1 MLPALRALAVASGR
15 IMPDSRSGAC
25 METLSGAA
33 RSAGGAALLSRAPCG
48 RDDMRQKILA
58 AVLLAGVA
66 VALGWYFLWD
76 GTQGSLVLYGN
87 VEIRQ
92 VDVSFR
98 VDGRIARVLVDEG
111 DSVRAGQELAC
122 LDDDLL
128 RQQRDQSAAQLAGQ
142 KAQLLRLERG
152 YRTEEVEQA
161 RAAVARARAVAD
173 NAAINLNRV
182 SAMRARNAI
191 SQKELDNARSSDRS
205 ARAEL
210 RSAQEQLDMLLSG
223 YREEEVLAQ
232 RAAVDAAAAALEE
245 LKKANVDITV
255 CIYHGGFENDLA
267 TEELLSDTGEN
278 QAYRICKELDFDI
291 LLTGHQHQ
299 AKAGLQLF
307 GTYACQ
313 SPDRCRQ
320 YVRMEGEVS
329 EGGEVS
335 ADSRLVDPGKPE
347 EHLAAFL
354 APLDAQ
360 NAVFLDQPLGE
371 LDVPL
376 LPGDHM
382 EMAENGSLIA
392 NFFNQ
397 VQLEASGADLS
408 VTSLANVVKGFNQ
421 QVTIRDVVATY
432 VFPNTLQTLEVNRR
446 VLKAGLERCAEYFAL
461 DGSGQL
467 QVGQSFLKPI
477 VQHYNFDYLS
487 GLEVTMDIRRP
498 IGDRVTSMLYEG
510 KELEEGRTLT
520 LCMNNYR
527 ATGTGGYPFY
537 AQCKLVRDQPT
548 EISQMIIEYID
559 RHKHV
564 TVDKRK
570 WLHVVY

>member
-1 MLPALRALAVASGR
+1 MNRNLTICFTSDIHGYFSDMDYATGMPGTTGLSRCASTFSHDGNTLILDGGDILQGSPFAYWLSRNPVEGAKVSARVMNLAGYQFVTIGNHDFNFGR
-15 IMPDSRSGAC
+15 
-25 METLSGAA
+25 ETLESYLSHLDA
-33 RSAGGAALLSRAPCG
+33 RCVSANVEG
-48 RDDMRQKILA
+48 
-58 AVLLAGVA
+58 VAGV
-66 VALGWYFLWD
+66 
-76 GTQGSLVLYGN
+76 
-87 VEIRQ
+87 E
-92 VDVSFR
+92 
-98 VDGRIARVLVDEG
+98 RIAVVTLENGLRVGITGVTTHFVNLWEKPENLEG
-111 DSVRAGQELAC
+111 ITVREAFP
-122 LDDDLL
+122 
-128 RQQRDQSAAQLAGQ
+128 
-142 KAQLLRLERG
+142 
-152 YRTEEVEQA
+152 
-161 RAAVARARAVAD
+161 
-173 NAAINLNRV
+173 
-182 SAMRARNAI
+182 
-191 SQKELDNARSSDRS
+191 
-205 ARAEL
+205 
-210 RSAQEQLDMLLSG
+210 
-223 YREEEVLAQ
+223 
-232 RAAVDAAAAALEE
+232 AAAAALEE

-255 CIYHGGFENDLA
+255 CIYHGGFENDL
-267 TEELLSDTGEN
+267 TTGELLSDTGEN

-313 SPDRCRQ
+313 TPDRCRQ
-320 YVRMEGEVS
+320 YVRMDA
-329 EGGEVS
+329 EVS
-335 ADSRLVDPGKPE
+335 ADGNVTAHSRLVDPGKPE
-347 EHLAAFL
+347 ERLAAFL

-487 GLEVTMDIRRP
+487 GLEVTMDVRRP

-537 AQCKLVRDQPT
+537 AQCKLVKNQPT